1 MTTAPS
7 SQEIEALAA
16 LIGEAA
22 YLEVAKWHLYL
33 NDAKLHLPLAEQ
45 VYPLLQGDRLSLD
58 TLKSCLKD
66 VGVSIGGGQRQIP
79 LFDLLPSACVQ
90 DLYRVLEAYQRSC
103 PSC

>member
-1 MTTAPS
+1 MTTAAS

-22 YLEVAKWHLYL
+22 YLDVAKWHLYL

-45 VYPLLQGDRLSLD
+45 VYPLLQDDRLSLD

-66 VGVSIGGGQRQIP
+66 FGVSIGAGQRQIP
-79 LFDLLPSACVQ
+79 LLDLLPQTCVNT
-90 DLYRVLEAYQRSC
+90 LYQVLEDYQRD
-103 PSC
+103 